1 MKASAVIAA
10 TMCAT
15 ASFAEAGSLLRS
27 NAAAA
32 TQGTAELSMGG
43 GDSLTQKAMDMYWW
57 RRWRP
62 EVSVSFFQSPLDPG
76 LCLCPQVRPCLTFCK

>member
-10 TMCAT
+10 TLCAT

-32 TQGTAELSMGG
+32 AQGTAKLSMGSRRQPHATEVPHG
-43 GDSLTQKAMDMYWW
+43 ARVPTQYFIVLNSTKTPACKKAH
-57 RRWRP
+57 
-62 EVSVSFFQSPLDPG
+62 V
-76 LCLCPQVRPCLTFCK
+76 CLALVGS

>member
-10 TMCAT
+10 TLCAT

-32 TQGTAELSMGG
+32 AQGTAELSMEA
-43 GDSLTQKAMDMYWW
+43 GDSLTQKAEDMYWW

-62 EVSVSFFQSPLDPG
+62 DVSILYFVFSF
-76 LCLCPQVRPCLTFCK
+76 PCV